1 MKIVRIKKF
10 KLNSSEDVNH
20 IIFFIYDKLQSMLI
34 ARRHKT
40 IFIKPIC
47 NYLFFST
54 KTKTV
59 RFFPQ
64 AEHYNSVKNISIM
77 QYKTILRKINTKKYD
92 ACYIGQYKI
101 TKKGESTKSYG
112 TCFGDIE

>member
-10 KLNSSEDVNH
+10 KLNCSEYVNH
-20 IIFFIYDKLQSMLI
+20 IIFFIYDKSKSMLI

-47 NYLFFST
+47 NYLFFAT
-54 KTKTV
+54 GTTI

-64 AEHYNSVKNISIM
+64 AEHYNSVKNIDIM
-77 QYKTILRKINTKKYD
+77 QYKAILKKINTKKYD
-92 ACYIGQYKI
+92 SFYIGKYEI
-101 TKKGESTKSYG
+101 TKKSDNTKSYG
-112 TCFGDIE
+112 ARFGNIE